1 MARGLR
7 LTPETLRAAYA
18 YLLTTKPFCDWDLP
32 EPEDMGF
39 KVSRARCYGFSE
51 TGKRAIGISIYRIGR
66 TDCLM
71 ETMAHEM
78 IHQHLDK
85 YGVKSHH
92 GKPFQRAAE
101 AVCREH
107 GFDPKRFI

>member
-1 MARGLR
+1 
-7 LTPETLRAAYA
+7 
-18 YLLTTKPFCDWDLP
+18 
-32 EPEDMGF
+32 
-39 KVSRARCYGFSE
+39 
-51 TGKRAIGISIYRIGR
+51 
-66 TDCLM
+66 
-71 ETMAHEM
+71 MAHEM